1 MIVLFFF
8 FIKKDQKDQKCFY
21 FLPFTSCT
29 KFESIAVQRISV
41 MAREGQRLMNLH
53 IVTSL
58 IQTAVLTVHRYV

>member
-1 MIVLFFF
+1 MIVLFFLLKRTKNVF
-8 FIKKDQKDQKCFY
+8 F

-29 KFESIAVQRISV
+29 KFESSAVQRISV

-58 IQTAVLTVHRYV
+58 IQTAVLTVQRYV

>member
-1 MIVLFFF
+1 MLF
-8 FIKKDQKDQKCFY
+8 

-29 KFESIAVQRISV
+29 KFESSAVQRISV
-41 MAREGQRLMNLH
+41 MAREGQRLMNLQ

>member
-1 MIVLFFF
+1 MGFF
-8 FIKKDQKDQKCFY
+8 
-21 FLPFTSCT
+21 SCLLLHVP
-29 KFESIAVQRISV
+29 SLNPVQRISV

>member
-1 MIVLFFF
+1 MIVLFFFF
-8 FIKKDQKDQKCFY
+8 FIKKDQKCFF

-29 KFESIAVQRISV
+29 KFESSAVQRISV